1 MRKDMYLKVI
11 LTIIAICLVWI
22 CMRDIEIGPTKLH
35 ASQIRSLFPQEVV
48 IVGINIPAYPAPD
61 ALPVK
66 SGFPFSLEVEVGNFP
81 LIQLVEVVGGEGEKD

>member
-1 MRKDMYLKVI
+1 MKKDIYLKVI

-35 ASQIRSLFPQEVV
+35 ASQISSMFPQEVV
-48 IVGINIPAYPAPD
+48 IVGVKFSSYKTPD
-61 ALPVK
+61 PLPIKNV
-66 SGFPFSLEVEVGNFP
+66 FPNSLKVEVENFP